1 VSADPTE
8 RETLRIDG
16 TEPVVLPWDVRPE
29 QTGFEVV
36 RDTIGFECASGDWLE
51 SDWVGVPV
59 LDLVE
64 AASPPSETTHFQF
77 ESAGGDTACVPLTD
91 LEGGI
96 IALSDGAGSAPG
108 RPRLVSPHVLGPRT
122 VKSLRRIRPLA
133 LDPGAQRE
141 DYESLPIDE

>member
-1 VSADPTE
+1 MPGDPTV

-16 TEPVVLPWDVRPE
+16 AEPLVLPWDVAPDA
-29 QTGFEVV
+29 TGFEVV

-51 SDWVGVPV
+51 SDWVGIPV
-59 LDLVE
+59 LDLVD
-64 AASPPSETTHFQF
+64 AVSPPPETTHFQF
-77 ESAGGDTACVPLTD
+77 ESAGGDIACVPLAD
-91 LEGGI
+91 LDGAI
-96 IALSDGAGSAPG
+96 VALGAGAGSEPG

-122 VKSLRRIRPLA
+122 VKHLRRIRPLA